1 MTPEPGE
8 TGETDESRARVTRAP
23 LRIGIVCFSTFGGS
37 GVVAAEIATSLAR
50 RGHAVHVFSDE
61 VPGRL
66 DPARANV
73 AFHRVAPASYPQL
86 KHSPYTLALTSMI
99 VEVSR
104 RERLDVIHAHYA
116 IPHAVSA
123 HLAREVLAADPA
135 GRTAAPRLVTTL
147 HGTDNTLVGSDPSFL
162 PLTRFSI
169 VASDAVTTPSAW
181 LARATHETLGVP
193 DTVAIEMI
201 PNFVDAGRFRP
212 AGDGGR
218 RLPEQPV
225 VVHVSNFRPVKRV
238 HDVIAVFA
246 RLRAARPARLRLVG
260 DGPERSQIAAQVAA
274 LGLAADV
281 EFLGEGVDL
290 PAVLGDADLFLLPSE
305 TESFGLAALEAMACG
320 VPVIASAVGGLPEV
334 IPEGEVGFLCPL
346 GDVEAMAEAARRLLG
361 DADLHRR
368 LSLAARRLA
377 ETRYR
382 VEPAVDR
389 YVALY
394 RRVLGGSPRT

>member
-1 MTPEPGE
+1 MSPP
-8 TGETDESRARVTRAP
+8 TRPP

-37 GVVAAEIATSLAR
+37 GVVAAEVAGSLAR
-50 RGHAVHVFSDE
+50 RGHQIHVLSDD

-66 DPARANV
+66 DPAQQNV
-73 AFHRVAPASYPQL
+73 AFHRVAPPPYPQL
-86 KHSPYTLALTSMI
+86 KHSPYTLALTSKI

-104 RERLDVIHAHYA
+104 RERLDVVHAHYA

-123 HLAREVLAADPA
+123 HLAREVLAADA
-135 GRTAAPRLVTTL
+135 GGRAAAPKLVTTL
-147 HGTDNTLVGSDPSFL
+147 HGTDITLVGSDPSFL

-169 VASDAVTTPSAW
+169 AASDAVTTPSAW

-193 DTVAIEMI
+193 DTVAIEI
-201 PNFVDAGRFRP
+201 VPNFVDADRFHPAAETRPRP
-212 AGDGGR
+212 AA
-218 RLPEQPV
+218 PV

-238 HDVIAVFA
+238 GDVVEVFA
-246 RLRAARPARLRLVG
+246 RLRAARPVRLRLVG
-260 DGPERSQIAAQVAA
+260 DGPDRPAIEAQVAA
-274 LGLAADV
+274 LGLGADV
-281 EFLGEGVDL
+281 EFLGERIDL
-290 PAVLGDADLFLLPSE
+290 PAVLAEADLFLLPSE

-334 IPEGEVGFLCPL
+334 IPEGDVGFLCPL
-346 GDVEAMAEAARRLLG
+346 GDVAAMAAAASRLFD
-361 DADLHRR
+361 DAALHRR

-389 YVALY
+389 YVAVY
-394 RRVLGGSPRT
+394 RRVLGQIDKIE